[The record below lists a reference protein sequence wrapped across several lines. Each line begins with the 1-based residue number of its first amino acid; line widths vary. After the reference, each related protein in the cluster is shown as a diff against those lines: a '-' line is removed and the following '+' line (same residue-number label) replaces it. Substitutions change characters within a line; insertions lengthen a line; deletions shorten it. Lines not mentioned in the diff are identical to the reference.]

1 MNDETARRDLS
12 ASAYR
17 TYEYWRVKKKKSPQ
31 RAYDLALMAFND
43 NDEYQARKKEVS
55 E

>member
-17 TYEYWRVKKKKSPQ
+17 TYEYWRIKKKKSPQ
-31 RAYDLALMAFND
+31 RAYELALMAFND
-43 NDEYQARKKEVS
+43 NRKYEQEKRKVT
-55 E
+55 